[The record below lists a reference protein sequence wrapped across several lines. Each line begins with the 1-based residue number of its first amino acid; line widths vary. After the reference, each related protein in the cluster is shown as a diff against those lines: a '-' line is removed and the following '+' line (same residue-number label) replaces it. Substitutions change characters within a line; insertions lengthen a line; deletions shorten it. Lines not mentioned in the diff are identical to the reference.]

1 MRRTPDLINDMHFL
15 LLLLLPMAPL
25 ASSHFQPQPELRH
38 VAAIFRHAD
47 RAPLTTF
54 PGDPNRN
61 HRWPLGIG
69 RLTTRGRANAYALG
83 KWLRTRYSRF
93 LTEDPHEV
101 DARSSPVPRCYE
113 SAALALYG
121 LYPSNRDQKL
131 WMPDQDWQPIPITRL
146 PEGTDKYATICMPRL
161 REAIKSLLE
170 EPRYAAGETPSQPA
184 HFRTLAAALRF
195 VARMTNVTAESPSLK
210 FIAVTRILDAM
221 FVAREYNLSVPTWA
235 SRYWRELEWA
245 THAVIEG
252 LSRSQMDHMAGAL
265 LSDVLAKIMHPD
277 HPQPS
282 LMRGSHNPNAVPK
295 LTLMAYHDIN
305 IAGIL
310 LGLNKTLERRP
321 PYGAAVLME
330 VFTLTSTVSPDLYVR
345 VLYKAG
351 ESVSKLAVDSCTD
364 PCSLRDFGELLQ
376 RKFKPVS
383 RAQCEWSQHQP
394 LL

>member
-1 MRRTPDLINDMHFL
+1 MPL
-15 LLLLLPMAPL
+15 LPLLLLPAALL
-25 ASSHFQPQPELRH
+25 ASSVYQPQSELRH
-38 VAAIFRHAD
+38 VAVIFRHGD

-83 KWLRTRYSRF
+83 KWLRSRYSRF
-93 LTEDPHEV
+93 LTDDPHEV

-113 SAALALYG
+113 SAALVLYG
-121 LYPSNRDQKL
+121 LYPANRDQKL
-131 WMPDQDWQPIPITRL
+131 WKPDQNWQPIPITRL
-146 PEGTDKYATICMPRL
+146 PEGTDKYATICLPRI
-161 REAIKSLLE
+161 REALKSLVTIE
-170 EPRYAAGETPSQPA
+170 EPRHAAGAPSEGA
-184 HFRTLAAALRF
+184 HFRTLGDALKF
-195 VARMTNVTAESPSLK
+195 VARMTNITAESSSLR
-210 FIAVTRILDAM
+210 FIAVTQILDSM

-235 SRYWRELEWA
+235 ARYWRELKWA
-245 THAVIEG
+245 THMLLEG
-252 LSRSQMDHMAGAL
+252 LSRSQMDHMAGGL
-265 LSDVLAKIMHPD
+265 LSDVVTKIMHPD
-277 HPQPS
+277 RPQAS
-282 LMRGSHNPNAVPK
+282 LMQETHNRNAVPK

-330 VFTLTSTVSPDLYVR
+330 VFTLTSTVAPDLYVR
-345 VLYKAG
+345 VLYKEG
-351 ESVSKLAVDSCTD
+351 GTVSRLALEGCDD
-364 PCSLRDFGELLQ
+364 PCLLRNFGELLQ

-383 RAQCEWSQHQP
+383 RTQCEWSEHQP

>member
-1 MRRTPDLINDMHFL
+1 MPFL
-15 LLLLLPMAPL
+15 PLLLLPAALL
-25 ASSHFQPQPELRH
+25 ASSDVQPQTELRH
-38 VAAIFRHAD
+38 VAVIFRHAD

-83 KWLRTRYSRF
+83 RWLRSRYSRF
-93 LTEDPHEV
+93 LTDDPHEV
-101 DARSSPVPRCYE
+101 YARSSPAPRCYE

-131 WMPDQDWQPIPITRL
+131 WKPDQNWQPIPITRL
-146 PEGTDKYATICMPRL
+146 PEGTDKYATICIPSL
-161 REAIKSLLE
+161 REAMKSLLAME
-170 EPRYAAGETPSQPA
+170 EPLYAAGETPSEPS
-184 HFRTLAAALRF
+184 HFRTLGTVLRF
-195 VARMTNVTAESPSLK
+195 VARMSNITAESPSQK
-210 FIAVTRILDAM
+210 FIAVTQILDAM

-235 SRYWRELEWA
+235 ARYWRELEWA
-245 THAVIEG
+245 LHGVLEG

-265 LSDVLAKIMHPD
+265 LSDVVTKIMHPD
-277 HPQPS
+277 SPQPS
-282 LMRGSHNPNAVPK
+282 LMRGSHNSDAVPK

-305 IAGIL
+305 IAGLL
-310 LGLNKTLERRP
+310 LGLNKTLQRRP

-330 VFTLTSTVSPDLYVR
+330 VSPLTSTVSPDLYVR

-351 ESVSKLAVDSCTD
+351 ESVSELAVDGCAN

-383 RAQCEWSQHQP
+383 RSQCEWSEHQP